1 MPSAAVSLEVGAKDD
16 TRIEP
21 DGGEFGTT
29 VASTK
34 WWEEAGW
41 KQQIWEDALWTAGWD
56 GLEVIADAW
65 EYSEENHKAIARRA
79 ARKVALAP
87 CPESF
92 CAHQSTRR
100 ATEEAQEGTAPL
112 PIGRS
117 ESTNVH
123 SPPELD
129 GRVVDNH
136 PAFQRLV
143 AIYVQ
148 LQRLHERPRGIE
160 FRSIL
165 HPDRSEI
172 YGSEGPLI
180 VSDMGLMIWEPRW
193 H

>member
-1 MPSAAVSLEVGAKDD
+1 MERRWPQRDGGKKLGGSNRSGKMPSGQQDGMGSRSLQ
-16 TRIEP
+16 TR
-21 DGGEFGTT
+21 GR
-29 VASTK
+29 
-34 WWEEAGW
+34 
-41 KQQIWEDALWTAGWD
+41 
-56 GLEVIADAW
+56 
-65 EYSEENHKAIARRA
+65 EYSEENHKAIARRD

-100 ATEEAQEGTAPL
+100 AAEEAQEGTAAIAIEL
-112 PIGRS
+112 S

-123 SPPELD
+123 NRPELD
-129 GRVVDNH
+129 DRVADDH
-136 PAFQRLV
+136 SAFQRLG
-143 AIYVQ
+143 AIYAQ

-165 HPDRSEI
+165 HPNRSEI